1 MDVMR
6 LLFSLI
12 VLLLCGCQPATPPQ
26 LDQQVSY
33 QVSLDGHQL
42 TYSPARLPV
51 ESLLTLTLVP
61 KQPVTSVSGTI
72 EGISNYMGLIPLSF
86 SYDSTSKTWQSQFM
100 LGACTEPD
108 MRWRL
113 KLELKTVTGQI
124 ILLEDHFTSSLY

>member
-1 MDVMR
+1 MR

-12 VLLLCGCQPATPPQ
+12 VLLLCACQPATPPQ

-113 KLELKTVTGQI
+113 KLQLTTLTGQT
-124 ILLEDHFTSSLY
+124 LQLEDEFTSSLY